1 MIQLM
6 NGERT
11 EFRFQGT
18 LLVPV
23 ANMNSQC
30 NFLWL
35 GTLNAPDN
43 QVYVIAFKTNKPE
56 NFVPMMEEDLKVLQS
71 MEQTDGI
78 KQQINFIEKTLKE
91 VSEPV
96 FVKVPEQPMLD
107 AAQELVDKALWK
119 NGQRLS
125 VRFTRDNTIYTS
137 GVVYA
142 NKV

>member
-1 MIQLM
+1 MIQSM

-23 ANMNSQC
+23 ANMDSQC
-30 NFLWL
+30 KFLWL

-43 QVYVIAFKTNKPE
+43 QVYVIAFKTDNPE
-56 NFVPMMEEDLKVLQS
+56 NFVPMMEEDLKVLQA

-78 KQQINFIEKTLKE
+78 KRQINFIEKTLEE

-107 AAQELVDKALWK
+107 AAQSLVERALWQ

>member
-1 MIQLM
+1 M

-30 NFLWL
+30 NFIWL
-35 GTLNAPDN
+35 GTLNAQDN
-43 QVYVIAFKTNKPE
+43 QVYVIAFKTDKPE

-78 KQQINFIEKTLKE
+78 KRQINFIEKTLEE

-107 AAQELVDKALWK
+107 AAQSLVERALWQ

>member
-1 MIQLM
+1 MIQSM

-30 NFLWL
+30 NFIWL
-35 GTLNAPDN
+35 GTLNAQDN
-43 QVYVIAFKTNKPE
+43 QVYVIAFKTDKPE

-78 KQQINFIEKTLKE
+78 KRQINFIEKTLEE

-107 AAQELVDKALWK
+107 AAQSLVERALWQ